1 MMELTIADGVV
12 GLILLVSA
20 MLAYN
25 RGVTR
30 EVMAIGGWI
39 AAAFIA
45 FYFAP
50 ILSPL
55 LEEVPF
61 VGDFLR
67 GSCTLSAL
75 AGFVGA
81 FAAGLVILSIFTPL
95 LSTAVQNTALGPIDK
110 ALGFV
115 FGIARGVLLV
125 AVMYLLYD
133 LVITDSER
141 LAMIE
146 NSVSI
151 GVISDAAQSLEA
163 MAPTAVPDWLQS
175 RIDGMMG
182 NCGDAVLPQAAAT
195 LTRAFI

>member
-1 MMELTIADGVV
+1 MELTIADGVV
-12 GLILLVSA
+12 ALILLVSA

-50 ILSPL
+50 MVSPL
-55 LEEVPF
+55 LEEIPY

-67 GSCTLSAL
+67 GSCTMSAL
-75 AGFVGA
+75 AGFVAA
-81 FAAGLVILSIFTPL
+81 FAGGLVILSIFTPL

-115 FGIARGVLLV
+115 FGIGRGVLLV
-125 AVMYLLYD
+125 AVIYLLYD
-133 LVITDSER
+133 LVITDTER
-141 LAMIE
+141 LAMID

-151 GVISDAAQSLEA
+151 GVISDAAKALEA
-163 MAPTAVPDWLQS
+163 LAPTSVPDWLQT
-175 RIDGMMG
+175 RIDSVMG
-182 NCGDAVLPQAAAT
+182 ECGAGDGPQAAAT
-195 LTRAFI
+195 LTRAII